1 MAPIKRGS
9 LARTLTLGGSRAE
22 GTGLQALQVPETEAR
37 ASSSQSNHFSS
48 RGGGGGQLVWRER
61 SVKFSLRNTG
71 SNR

>member
-37 ASSSQSNHFSS
+37 TLSSQSNHFSS
-48 RGGGGGQLVWRER
+48 QGGGQFVWRER
-61 SVKFSLRNTG
+61 SVKFSLRNIG